1 MVGGDGVH
9 GGVTFCTVYRC
20 GEQVYVNITRCCHG
34 GDDGVAFG
42 GQFLSAR
49 EKAECCPAV

>member
-9 GGVTFCTVYRC
+9 GGVTFRAFHRC

-42 GQFLSAR
+42 GQLLSAR
-49 EKAECCPAV
+49 EKTECCPAV